1 MMKKDFYE
9 KLSDTGNDLMK
20 IGFWSVVG
28 GIVLSACAV
37 IAVVGFVIYYVFFSG
52 SEPSRS
58 ETAPVAIQS
67 TSPAAAPVQIRY
79 PDVKGLCFKTPMGD
93 YGTVMAQDND
103 KLDMSFR
110 GGMRS
115 TYLYEQVVHVDCGF
129 LPKG

>member
-1 MMKKDFYE
+1 MKKDFYE
-9 KLSDTGNDLMK
+9 KLANTGNDFMK

-28 GIVLSACAV
+28 GIALAACAA

-52 SEPSRS
+52 SEPSRNDA
-58 ETAPVAIQS
+58 APAAIQS
-67 TSPAAAPVQIRY
+67 VAPATQIRY